1 MWLRAIEDPH
11 ERGDPVGMD
20 RVRAVLGPLM
30 LRRTKGMVDKVR
42 WHSKARSVNVV
53 CRIVFNLNKGVY
65 LMDANEYYLKLL

>member
-1 MWLRAIEDPH
+1 VWLRAIEDPH

-42 WHSKARSVNVV
+42 HDLLTCMQRSIQ
-53 CRIVFNLNKGVY
+53 RGWRGFI
-65 LMDANEYYLKLL
+65 